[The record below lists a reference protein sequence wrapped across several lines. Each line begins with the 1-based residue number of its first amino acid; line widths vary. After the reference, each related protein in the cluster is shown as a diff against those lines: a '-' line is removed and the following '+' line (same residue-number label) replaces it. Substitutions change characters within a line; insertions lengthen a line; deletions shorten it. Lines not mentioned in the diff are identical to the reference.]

1 MKKILFISRGGN
13 HPSGRFRIEQYLP
26 YFKKQGNKF
35 LILNLP
41 PYNFWKSSMSFW
53 EKVNFATGLVL
64 NILSKLLILP
74 LLPFYDIVFIQRGA
88 LLGIILSIEKLYFLL
103 NKKVILDFD
112 DTIPPEETDQS
123 NWLKKIMLDQ
133 NRTDQMIKRARC
145 IIVGNKYLA
154 QYAKKLNKKVII
166 LSTPVETKNFRPR
179 ENRKIKKQI
188 TIGWVGTSSNLKYL
202 EALLPVLQKIEKIF
216 KNVEIITIC
225 DEQSKILT
233 QHLKRYRHILWNKEE
248 EIKNFHRI
256 DIGIMP
262 LVENEW
268 TKGKC
273 GFKLLQYMACGIPTV
288 ASPVGINKKIIRDG
302 FNGFLAKENEEW
314 FKKLSFL
321 IKNKKTREKN
331 AKAARKTVCQSYST
345 AKNFEKLKKIIDSP

>member
-26 YFKKQGNKF
+26 YFKKQGDKF
-35 LILNLP
+35 LVLNLP
-41 PYNFWKSSMSFW
+41 PYNFWKPSMSFW
-53 EKVNFATGLVL
+53 EKISFAIGLAF

-88 LLGIILSIEKLYFLL
+88 LVGIILSIERLYFLI
-103 NKKVILDFD
+103 NKKIILDFD
-112 DTIPPEETDQS
+112 DAILPEETDKN
-123 NWLKKIMLDQ
+123 NWLKKITLGQ
-133 NRTDQMIKRARC
+133 NRIDQMIKRAKC

-154 QYAKKLNKKVII
+154 QYARKLNKKVII
-166 LSTPVETKNFRPR
+166 LSTPVETKIFRPR
-179 ENRKIKKQI
+179 KKRKIKKQI
-188 TIGWVGTSSNLKYL
+188 IIGWVGTSSNLKYL
-202 EALLPVLQKIEKIF
+202 ETLLPVFQKIEKIF
-216 KNVEIITIC
+216 KKVEILTIC
-225 DEQSKILT
+225 DEQSKILA
-233 QHLKRYRHILWNKEE
+233 QHLKRYRHILWSKEE

-273 GFKLLQYMACGIPTV
+273 GFKLLQYMACGIPIV
-288 ASPVGINKKIIRDG
+288 ASPVGINKKIIRNG
-302 FNGFLAKENEEW
+302 FNGFLAKGDEEW

-321 IKNKKTREKN
+321 IKNKEVREKN
-331 AKAARKTVCQSYST
+331 VKTTRKTVRQGYST
-345 AKNFEKLKKIIDSP
+345 AKNFEKLKKIIDNL